1 MSSVTDIHTTIEQRA
16 SQACAQDLQG
26 MTQELLSLRTLL
38 TLEHR
43 AHADALLLTLDH
55 LACERPA
62 EPSRPCTL
70 ATAPRTSHGLA
81 VDTLQ
86 ALQPG
91 YHLVHFYSHDQ
102 GDLERVTLTET
113 LCDAAQLVRTH
124 LAERLRPV
132 HQVLQRERD
141 GALAFL
147 SGDAML
153 LTSIEPCE
161 PCMPQVEP
169 AVAAACHALRGG
181 DLTALQRL
189 FVLTPVIGLE
199 RCMA

>member
-1 MSSVTDIHTTIEQRA
+1 MHVS
-16 SQACAQDLQG
+16 
-26 MTQELLSLRTLL
+26 
-38 TLEHR
+38 
-43 AHADALLLTLDH
+43 
-55 LACERPA
+55 
-62 EPSRPCTL
+62 
-70 ATAPRTSHGLA
+70 
-81 VDTLQ
+81 
-86 ALQPG
+86 
-91 YHLVHFYSHDQ
+91 SHDP

-113 LCDAAQLVRTH
+113 LCDAAQLVRTP